1 MLYRKLGWTDV
12 DISAIAL
19 GTMTFGEQNSEAE
32 AHMQLD
38 MALEYG
44 VNFIDVAEM
53 YPVPPR
59 AETMGLTER
68 YVGHWL
74 GRQARDN
81 VFLATKVTG
90 PTRGFDWIRGGP
102 RLNAAHMRAALE
114 GSLRRLNTDYIDL
127 YQIHWPDRYV
137 PMFGESAFDAKRLHE
152 CTPILQQ
159 LEVLDEFVQSGKVR
173 YVGLSN
179 ETAWGVNEF
188 VRLAEK
194 HGLPRIASIQN
205 AYNLLNR
212 SFESTLAETCHY
224 LDVPLLAYSP
234 LAFSWLSGKT
244 FDEHP
249 NNGRLKRYPNFGRRY
264 DKPNVPEATAEY
276 LRIAREA
283 NLNPAQMA
291 IAYVLDQRF
300 VGSVIIGATSFA
312 QLKSNLEALDVQITS
327 TLRGKIDLVHRRYP
341 NPAP

>member
-19 GTMTFGEQNSEAE
+19 GTMTFGEQNTEAE
-32 AHMQLD
+32 AHQQLD
-38 MALEYG
+38 MAFEHG

-59 AETMGLTER
+59 AETQGLTETF
-68 YVGHWL
+68 VGHWL
-74 GRQARDN
+74 SHQARDR
-81 VFLATKVTG
+81 VFLASKVTG
-90 PTRGFDWIRGGP
+90 PARGYDWIRGGA
-102 RLNAAHMRAALE
+102 RLEAKQMREALE
-114 GSLRRLNTDYIDL
+114 ASLRRLRTDYIDL

-137 PMFGESAFDAKRLHE
+137 PMFGESAFDAKRLRE

-188 VRLAEK
+188 VRQAEK

-224 LDVPLLAYSP
+224 LNVPLLAYSP

-244 FDEHP
+244 LNEQTLD
-249 NNGRLKRYPNFGRRY
+249 GRVKRFPNFCRRY
-264 DKPNVPEATAEY
+264 AKTNVPEATAEY

-283 NLNPAQMA
+283 GLDPSQMA
-291 IAYVLDQRF
+291 LAYVLEQDF
-300 VGSVIIGATSFA
+300 VGSVIIGATSLA
-312 QLKSNLEALDVQITS
+312 QLKSNLDALDVQITDHV
-327 TLRGKIDLVHRRYP
+327 REKIDFVHQRYP

>member
-1 MLYRKLGWTDV
+1 MQYRKLGWTDV
-12 DISAIAL
+12 NISAIAL
-19 GTMTFGEQNSEAE
+19 GTMTFGEQNTETE
-32 AHMQLD
+32 AHRQLD
-38 MALEYG
+38 MAFEHG

-59 AETMGLTER
+59 AETQGLTETF
-68 YVGHWL
+68 VGHWL
-74 GRQARDN
+74 SRQARDR

-90 PTRGFDWIRGGP
+90 PSRGFDWIRGGP
-102 RLNAAHMRAALE
+102 RLSVGHMREALE

-152 CTPILQQ
+152 CTPVLQQ

-188 VRLAEK
+188 VRQAEK

-224 LDVPLLAYSP
+224 LNVPLLAYSP
-234 LAFSWLSGKT
+234 LAFSWLSGKS
-244 FDEHP
+244 FDK
-249 NNGRLKRYPNFGRRY
+249 NSNGGRLKLYPNFGRRY
-264 DKPNVPEATAEY
+264 AKTNVPEATAEY
-276 LRIAREA
+276 LRIACEA
-283 NLNPAQMA
+283 GLDPSQMA
-291 IAYVLDQRF
+291 IAYVLEQGF
-300 VGSVIIGATSFA
+300 VGSVIIGATSLT
-312 QLKSNLEALDVQITS
+312 QLKSNLDALDVQIPNHV
-327 TLRGKIDLVHRRYP
+327 RGKIDLVHRRYP
-341 NPAP
+341 DPAP

>member
-1 MLYRKLGWTDV
+1 MQYRKLGWTDV

-19 GTMTFGEQNSEAE
+19 GTMTFGEQNTETE
-32 AHMQLD
+32 AHQQLD
-38 MALEYG
+38 MAFEHG

-59 AETMGLTER
+59 AETQGLTETF
-68 YVGHWL
+68 VGHWL
-74 GRQARDN
+74 SRQARDR

-90 PTRGFDWIRGGP
+90 PSRGFDWIRGGP
-102 RLNAAHMRAALE
+102 RLSAEHMREALE

-179 ETAWGVNEF
+179 ETAWGVSEF
-188 VRLAEK
+188 VRQAEK

-212 SFESTLAETCHY
+212 SFESNLAETCHY

-244 FDEHP
+244 FDEQTLD
-249 NNGRLKRYPNFGRRY
+249 GRLKRFPNFGRRY
-264 DKPNVPEATAEY
+264 AKTNVPEATAEY

-283 NLNPAQMA
+283 GLDPSQMA
-291 IAYVLDQRF
+291 IAYVLEQGF
-300 VGSVIIGATSFA
+300 VGSVIIGATSLA
-312 QLKSNLEALDVQITS
+312 QLKSNLDSLDVQIPNHV
-327 TLRGKIDLVHRRYP
+327 RGKIDLVHRRYP
-341 NPAP
+341 DPAP